1 MSKILLAAAAV
12 ATLMAGQALAE
23 TKTAEVPTANVNFNS
38 RADVNSLFTRVEL
51 AAQSVCRTD
60 SKNKYVAQPDR
71 ACVEQAVAQAVQSAN
86 RPMLTAAYQARTA
99 NGASAMATNEQ

>member
-12 ATLMAGQALAE
+12 ATLFAGSAMAE
-23 TKTAEVPTANVNFNS
+23 TKTTAVPTGNVNFSS
-38 RADVNSLFTRVEL
+38 RADVNALFTQVEL

-71 ACVEQAVAQAVQSAN
+71 ACVEKAVAQAVASAN
-86 RPMLTAAYQARTA
+86 RPTLTAAYQARGGA
-99 NGASAMATNEQ
+99 ASAMATNEQ

>member
-12 ATLMAGQALAE
+12 ATLFAGSAMAE
-23 TKTAEVPTANVNFNS
+23 TKTTAVPTGNVNFNS
-38 RADVNSLFTRVEL
+38 RAEVNALFTRVEL

-71 ACVEQAVAQAVQSAN
+71 ACVEQAVAHAVASAN
-86 RPMLTAAYQARTA
+86 RPTLTAAYQARG
-99 NGASAMATNEQ
+99 GASSAMATNEQ